1 MKTIEQIGAEIAAAL
16 PLSLAP
22 PDLVARMLTFHTDN
36 KELINL
42 NRQAALSIAEDFLAV
57 AIAEDPNDECGWRVS
72 AAILMQAAA
81 IVISDLKRRQGAA
94 LDPARFAVVAFEQA
108 EFIRDCVDQ
117 SGASQ

>member
-72 AAILMQAAA
+72 AAIL
-81 IVISDLKRRQGAA
+81 ISDLKRRQGAA